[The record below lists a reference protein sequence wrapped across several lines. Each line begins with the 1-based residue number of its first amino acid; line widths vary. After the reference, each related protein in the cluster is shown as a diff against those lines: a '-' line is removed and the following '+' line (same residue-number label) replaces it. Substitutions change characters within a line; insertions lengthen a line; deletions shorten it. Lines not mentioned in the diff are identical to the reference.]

1 MRPVL
6 ITLFKVCFDILATI
20 AFFYLALLSVPYAVG
35 FPAAGLAHLISFVPG
50 LSGDFARHEGQ
61 SLLTGGLLYTLSVV
75 YLMLFFAIGIEIVRR
90 LVGSKSIWLYVVGAF
105 VTMAVYISPASTAS
119 GPSKAFAVAL
129 PLMMAAAA
137 GAGYWLVTIRLRVIL
152 IQTARRLICGAD
164 AKSCL
169 FS

>member
-6 ITLFKVCFDILATI
+6 ITLFKVCFDIVATI
-20 AFFYLALLSVPYAVG
+20 AFFYLALLFVPYAVG
-35 FPAAGLAHLISFVPG
+35 FPAAGLVHLISLVPG
-50 LSGDFARHEGQ
+50 LSGDFGRSVDQ
-61 SLLTGGLLYTLSVV
+61 SFLTGALLYTLSMV

-105 VTMAVYISPASTAS
+105 VTMAVYISPTSTAS

-129 PLMMAAAA
+129 PLIMAAAV
-137 GAGYWLVTIRLRVIL
+137 GAGYWLVTIRLRAVL
-152 IQTARRLICGAD
+152 IQSARRLTCGPD
-164 AKSCL
+164 ANSCL